1 METGRV
7 YLWQGTILYWESVPS
22 ISSTT
27 YHRSY
32 PSPLFPLFCHSHVFL
47 CRCLVDGLF
56 KIFNMRNAS
65 DKSCFVSTVSSLLSQ
80 QWQQPGSNHKRPIFD
95 PADIKQVQHKS
106 NKSNHGGEMN
116 GMLNIC
122 RHQLSASRPPTQ
134 WQYSSRRNF
143 GRMAMR
149 KENVWNSLETVCRH
163 AISVK
168 LGRNSAS
175 LPNCWCS

>member
-1 METGRV
+1 M
-7 YLWQGTILYWESVPS
+7 YWESVPS
-22 ISSTT
+22 ISSTR

-56 KIFNMRNAS
+56 KIVNMRNAS
-65 DKSCFVSTVSSLLSQ
+65 DKSCSVSTVSTLLSQ

-116 GMLNIC
+116 GMPPSVVSIT
-122 RHQLSASRPPTQ
+122 ASHPVAIFINKKSGRRP
-134 WQYSSRRNF
+134 N
-143 GRMAMR
+143 AMVVW

-163 AISVK
+163 AISIK

-175 LPNCWCS
+175 LPNC

>member
-1 METGRV
+1 MERKREERMEMGCV

-65 DKSCFVSTVSSLLSQ
+65 DKSCSVSTVSTLLSQ

-134 WQYSSRRNF
+134 WQHSSRRNQEEDP
-143 GRMAMR
+143 MQ
-149 KENVWNSLETVCRH
+149 W
-163 AISVK
+163 
-168 LGRNSAS
+168 
-175 LPNCWCS
+175 